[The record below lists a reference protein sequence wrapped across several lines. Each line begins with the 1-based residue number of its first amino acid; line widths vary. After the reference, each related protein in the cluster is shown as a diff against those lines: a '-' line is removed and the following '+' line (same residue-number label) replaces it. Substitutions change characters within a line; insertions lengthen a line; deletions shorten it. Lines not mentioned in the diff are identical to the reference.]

1 MHFIVNTCSL
11 QSLFR
16 PYNSEWRGSQRGHLS
31 KAHISL
37 YSSDQL
43 KNLPKVFTLMDY
55 FSMHYALYSLIAKIA
70 RKETVGFVEG
80 QGSCFIV
87 VMGKNYSK
95 PKTLVLMYCICSSSV
110 RFRVASIVPRCR
122 WRCRSPRAARWQSPR
137 SDLERIFESSHPR
150 RRQWMKSQDPWYR
163 NDRHGR
169 HDANRCP
176 SLKWLIQYYNNVLD
190 WFILDVTSQ
199 FQISEWLLL

>member
-1 MHFIVNTCSL
+1 MHFIVYTYSL
-11 QSLFR
+11 QLLFR
-16 PYNSEWRGSQRGHLS
+16 LYNSEWRASQSGHLS
-31 KAHISL
+31 KTHTSL

-55 FSMHYALYSLIAKIA
+55 SSLNCALYSLIAENA
-70 RKETVGFVEG
+70 RNETVGFVEG

-95 PKTLVLMYCICSSSV
+95 PKTLVLMYCICSSSSV

-122 WRCRSPRAARWQSPR
+122 WRYRSPRAARWQSPR

-150 RRQWMKSQDPWYR
+150 HRQWMKSQDPWYR

-176 SLKWLIQYYNNVLD
+176 SLKRFCIKIKHSIGLKNP
-190 WFILDVTSQ
+190 T
-199 FQISEWLLL
+199 